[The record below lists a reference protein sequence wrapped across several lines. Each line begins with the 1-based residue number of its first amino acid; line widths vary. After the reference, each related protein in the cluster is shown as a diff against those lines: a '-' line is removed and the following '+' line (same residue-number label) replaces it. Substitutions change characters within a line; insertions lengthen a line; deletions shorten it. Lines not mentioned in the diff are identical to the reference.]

1 MWSRPEHGL
10 ITLKFTEEKKPK
22 CPFSGLQMNS
32 YFTKAQRCHQRRQG
46 KKKKRRLVALMLK
59 SAVVI
64 NTRLSKKKK
73 KRWCT
78 ARTPSKT
85 IIQKNPL

>member
-1 MWSRPEHGL
+1 VVKARARPHHPKIYRREEAKVPILWSSDEQLLHKSTKVPPE
-10 ITLKFTEEKKPK
+10 
-22 CPFSGLQMNS
+22 
-32 YFTKAQRCHQRRQG
+32 KAR